1 MEIER
6 KWMVA
11 GWPASDE
18 KTLPLLCTEYQEQ
31 GYLHTQAPIV
41 RVRLQ
46 QRGSDIKYVLCF
58 KSEGLLVRK
67 EIEIEVGKEDFARLS
82 DLIGQP
88 LIRKERRIYAL
99 PEGLELEVNLVD
111 KDLPTEFM
119 YAEVEFGSEEQA
131 LSWNPSACGL
141 GEYLSDDVT
150 GQPGQSM
157 SAFWAKT
164 RS

>member
-6 KWMVA
+6 KWMVD
-11 GWPASDE
+11 GWPALDAE
-18 KTLPLLCTEYQEQ
+18 ALPLLCTEYQEQ

-41 RVRLQ
+41 RIRLER
-46 QRGSDIKYVLCF
+46 RGTDTKYVLCF

-67 EIEIEVGKEDFARLS
+67 EIEIEVSKEDFERLS

-88 LIRKERRIYAL
+88 LVRKERRIYQL

-111 KDLPTEFM
+111 EGLPTAFM
-119 YAEVEFGSEEQA
+119 YAEVEFGSEQQA
-131 LSWNPSACGL
+131 RSWDPAACGL
-141 GEYLSDDVT
+141 GGYLSEDVT
-150 GQPGQSM
+150 GQPGRSM
-157 SAFWAKT
+157 SAFWANT

>member
-31 GYLHTQAPIV
+31 GYLHTHAPIV
-41 RVRLQ
+41 RIRLQ
-46 QRGSDIKYVLCF
+46 QRGSAVKYVLCF

-67 EIEIEVGKEDFARLS
+67 EIEIEVSKEEFAQLS

-111 KDLPTEFM
+111 EGLPTEFM
-119 YAEVEFGSEEQA
+119 YAEVEFDSEEQA
-131 LSWNPSACGL
+131 LSWNPAACGL

-150 GQPGQSM
+150 GQPGRSM

-164 RS
+164 RP

>member
-67 EIEIEVGKEDFARLS
+67 EIEIEVSKEDFTRLS

-88 LIRKERRIYAL
+88 LIRKERRIYEL

-111 KDLPTEFM
+111 EGLPTEFM
-119 YAEVEFGSEEQA
+119 YAEVEFNSEEQA
-131 LSWNPSACGL
+131 LSWNPASCGL

-164 RS
+164 RL